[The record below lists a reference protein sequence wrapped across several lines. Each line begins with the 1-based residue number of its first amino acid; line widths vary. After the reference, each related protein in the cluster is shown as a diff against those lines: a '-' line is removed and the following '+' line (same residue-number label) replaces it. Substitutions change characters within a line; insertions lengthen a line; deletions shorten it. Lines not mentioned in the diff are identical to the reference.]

1 MRRKRQDDGED
12 YICPMNVEMP
22 KCSGFERGQVHV
34 YEEDLDQVRTNVC
47 VSFYYLNQPVC
58 LSC

>member
-12 YICPMNVEMP
+12 YVCPMNVAMP
-22 KCSGFERGQVHV
+22 KPSGVERGQVHV
-34 YEEDLDQVRTNVC
+34 YEEALDQVRTNFC
-47 VSFYYLNQPVC
+47 VSLYYLNQPVC